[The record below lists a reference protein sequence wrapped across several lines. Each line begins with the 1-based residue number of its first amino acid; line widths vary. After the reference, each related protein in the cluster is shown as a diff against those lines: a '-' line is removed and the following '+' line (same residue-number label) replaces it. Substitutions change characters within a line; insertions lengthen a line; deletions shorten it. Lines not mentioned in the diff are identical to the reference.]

1 VFRPEARIREA
12 RRQKG
17 WAAVGVP
24 EICILDP
31 DGGCGT
37 KEDQRPREVALVPI
51 SEVRLLA
58 FQKAFDIDHAYRDKQ
73 YAVIAR
79 HVQLEFDDHRAAR

>member
-1 VFRPEARIREA
+1 
-12 RRQKG
+12 
-17 WAAVGVP
+17 VGVP
-24 EICILDP
+24 ESAFSIPTVILY
-31 DGGCGT
+31 GGCGT

-79 HVQLEFDDHRAAR
+79 HVQLEFGDHRAAR

>member
-1 VFRPEARIREA
+1 
-12 RRQKG
+12 
-17 WAAVGVP
+17 VGVP

-31 DGGCGT
+31 DGVLYGGCGT

-79 HVQLEFDDHRAAR
+79 HVQLEFGDHRAAR